1 MNVAHFSD
9 SAEALM
15 RELAQ
20 YFAGE
25 GYLPIEPG
33 MMLPADAVL
42 DHMGESIRK
51 RLLITTAPDGTE
63 FSMRPDFTLPLAHW
77 QIANGPPD
85 GGRYSYSGFAFRY
98 PNPDELTRVSAEFRQ
113 VGIENFGA
121 GNAAEA
127 DADTLALAVCAL
139 QRAGIGS
146 PKLILGDVGLFEALI
161 GSLNLGEMWSGR
173 LRRLYWRHTLSED
186 MVLSLLQKSSITMP
200 DEAALGGSLSRME
213 REDARV
219 IIAEVM
225 AIAGVSGA
233 GGREADEIAA
243 RYAQKA
249 REAEGERPSLEVGE
263 LIDKFLSIEANAKD
277 APGQL
282 RDFARRAGLDLN
294 SSIGGFE
301 KRLEIAENLAI
312 NLDDAVFSTTVGRR
326 IEYYTGFVFE
336 AHDQITQAVGPLASG
351 GRYDNFLS
359 DIGDSNTLSAV
370 GCSIYIDR
378 LVFLSGE
385 HK

>member
-127 DADTLALAVCAL
+127 DADTLALAVRAL

-200 DEAALGGSLSRME
+200 DEAALGGSLE

>member
-1 MNVAHFSD
+1 
-9 SAEALM
+9 
-15 RELAQ
+15 
-20 YFAGE
+20 
-25 GYLPIEPG
+25 

-127 DADTLALAVCAL
+127 DADTLALAVRAL

-219 IIAEVM
+219 IRAEVM